1 MSAIREDLSTI
12 VETGT
17 QSGLD
22 IIEEIECNDHDDDE
36 SLEEIAQIA
45 VNNNVDKNRVHMFC
59 NNVQN
64 CFSEIDNSM
73 FELLEL
79 KDKLLLQYIPLN
91 VSLKITLV
99 LSRLYRAYS
108 QAQVPIYELI
118 RLVQLYSQPFDM
130 KCIQFKRLYD
140 SNEMKK
146 RLLNMAFQRLTSIE
160 NNTKKYEEQK
170 CINNWE
176 KMYIRLALP
185 RSNVRKWKFRLKT
198 FQEKAALGY
207 EHVIKWIH
215 PRIPRSSSSSSSS
228 DISSNSQLNDEQE
241 TDRFQT
247 IHEISHMQLM
257 DKQKLRADHGSND
270 DEIGSN
276 NNEVNLIDNIRKQE
290 LNLTEQKPTV
300 ITNDMEIQKPNVSID
315 ENKKTKG
322 QFSISRTTKLINSK
336 TKKRSETPTI
346 SDDNDINTFDK
357 EQHDEILIP
366 MLNVLKRRSLFH
378 SNIDPDAIKIDIFGD
393 EKFCGSLIFSSED
406 LHMFDLPILHNSI
419 LSSLIAVDDNI
430 SITSLE
436 SYPYEFDQTSNKLY
450 QLWNSRAPQLF
461 SIYNTKHE
469 SIGKLP
475 LIMFWYTKIEQTHA
489 TKCTMTIPIESD
501 VPTPK
506 ILPVQKSE
514 INERV
519 ISPINDEGNKSN
531 GFEIGN
537 DRIEILKTAYENEIA
552 KLHEDYQAE
561 IYRLTNLLNELLSQ
575 QSNQMIEIPQS
586 DENQPEMIQESPLN
600 INIRQQLGQN
610 TKREVVMEN
619 QPSPVYG
626 RDLPKN
632 VRYDYFSAEIYR
644 LTNLL
649 NELLSQQSN
658 QMIEIPQSDENQPE
672 MIQESP
678 LNINIRQQLG
688 QNTKSEVVMENQ
700 PSPVYG
706 RDLPKNFLDR
716 YQIYRQRSIIHR
728 QQLIA
733 KVEQETTLAN
743 ERQMETQHRLHR
755 SKENNEDDEDLC
767 LPAVFM
773 PFRSGNVFNPRAYQ
787 YFHSIGSTDP
797 RLTQAP
803 SILKLPSVPS
813 RTVSVL
819 NLFELSQR
827 YDTSNEKD
835 HLIEKKN

>member
-22 IIEEIECNDHDDDE
+22 IIEEIECDDHNDDDE
-36 SLEEIAQIA
+36 SLEEIAQAA
-45 VNNNVDKNRVHMFC
+45 VDNNVDKNRVHMFC

-276 NNEVNLIDNIRKQE
+276 NNEVNRIDNIRKQE

-300 ITNDMEIQKPNVSID
+300 ITNDMEIQVQPDINHQQTSTEDILSTKSLIMRIYRPIGILKTKFQCIVYAQGQIYKTNVFKFNKPNVSID

-378 SNIDPDAIKIDIFGD
+378 NNIDPDAIKIDIFGD

-406 LHMFDLPILHNSI
+406 LHMFDLPNLHNSI

-436 SYPYEFDQTSNKLY
+436 SYPYDFDQTSNKLY

-632 VRYDYFSAEIYR
+632 
-644 LTNLL
+644 
-649 NELLSQQSN
+649 
-658 QMIEIPQSDENQPE
+658 
-672 MIQESP
+672 
-678 LNINIRQQLG
+678 
-688 QNTKSEVVMENQ
+688 
-700 PSPVYG
+700 
-706 RDLPKNFLDR
+706 FLDR